1 MPFKILP
8 DRLRAW
14 HCLALLFMAVFGVY
28 FNSLDNGLV
37 AFDDAI
43 TLSSDPGNMGGVET
57 LKLAL
62 GKARYDPKI
71 AVDIL
76 FRGRSLTIL
85 TKALDKKLF
94 GDEYSLHRLVNIAW
108 HFLAACF
115 ALLAAT
121 ELSGSMAFGLAAAL
135 AFALHPIQTE
145 SVTYLAGRRDVL
157 YGTLSLASLY
167 LWLLGARTDRRGLK
181 WGALA
186 AWAMSMAAKPAA
198 VTVPCLWLAADAIR
212 GTAEPW
218 RVVVRRHAKLL
229 AALGAAVAA
238 MVAYNLAQELRSG
251 LGSATFWYGGT
262 PLSQWLTEPRIVLHA
277 IILLLWPARLSLDY
291 SYSVFEPSQS
301 FLDPRFIGA
310 LLVLFALGWLAWR
323 LREKHRLAAF
333 AMLWIAMSYA
343 PMLHILPAQ
352 HNREVFAEHWL
363 YLPVFGFSLLL
374 ALAFKGASGKFPKVS
389 CTLFAVVITL
399 YGMRTVARNRDWKD
413 DVTLWSKTVQTY
425 PQCARAHA
433 VLGWS
438 WLHRGEP
445 ARAESE
451 LRKAIDLG
459 TDDPRTFINLAYVY
473 RMTNRLQEAKELL
486 LRAHELPLAALFND
500 VIGNRLAMDYCQPQ
514 DIKSIR
520 RWMNENPG
528 VNMGLTPQIIEQFGQ
543 AAVRIGDMRLAEWL
557 FIKSGAPHTPF
568 NLGSLYFN
576 QGRFRLAVPWL
587 EKAILVNPAGFDERI
602 LTGLICLELGMVQR
616 AEVHLGRAVQLS
628 PGSAS
633 GWLAYS
639 QLRAKQGKILE
650 ALAAARKAVKLEDS
664 PRTRFQLEQTLRARS
679 GTIPQ

>member
-1 MPFKILP
+1 MPFKIFP
-8 DRLRAW
+8 DRLRVW
-14 HCLALLFMAVFGVY
+14 HCLALLFIATFGVY

-43 TLSSDPGNMGGVET
+43 TLSSDPGNLGGVES

-62 GKARYDPKI
+62 GKARHDPKI

-76 FRGRSLTIL
+76 FRGRSLTVL

-94 GDEYSLHRLVNIAW
+94 GDEYSLHRLVNISW

-121 ELSGSMAFGLAAAL
+121 ELSGSPAFGLAAAL
-135 AFALHPIQTE
+135 VFALHPVQTE

-167 LWLLGARTDRRGLK
+167 LWLLGARTGRRELK

-186 AWAMSMAAKPAA
+186 AWALAMTAKQAA
-198 VTVPCLWLAADAIR
+198 VTVPCLWLAAEALR

-218 RVVVRRHAKLL
+218 RVVIRRHLKLL
-229 AALGAAVAA
+229 AALGAAAA
-238 MVAYNLAQELRSG
+238 VMVSYSLAQELRSG
-251 LGSATFWYGGT
+251 LGSATYWYGGGA
-262 PLSQWLTEPRIVLHA
+262 LSQWLTEPRIVLHA
-277 IILLLWPARLSLDY
+277 ITLLLWPARLSVDY

-310 LLVLFALGWLAWR
+310 IFFLSALGWLAWR
-323 LREKHRLAAF
+323 LREKRPLAAF
-333 AMLWIAMSYA
+333 ALLWIALSYA

-374 ALAFKGASGKFPKVS
+374 AAALKAASEKFPKAS
-389 CTLFAVVITL
+389 WTAFAVVMAL
-399 YGMRTVARNRDWKD
+399 YGMRTAARNRDWKD
-413 DVTLWSKTVQTY
+413 DVTLWSKTAQTY

-445 ARAESE
+445 AQAEAE
-451 LRKAIDLG
+451 LRKAMDLG

-473 RMTNRLQEAKELL
+473 RMTGRLPEAKELL
-486 LRAHELPLAALFND
+486 LRAHELPLAALYND
-500 VIGNRLAMDYCQPQ
+500 VIWNSLAMVYYQTQ
-514 DIKSIR
+514 DIESIR
-520 RWMNENPG
+520 RWINEKPG
-528 VNMGLTPQIIEQFGQ
+528 AAMGLTPQIIEQFGL
-543 AAVRIGDMRLAEWL
+543 AAARSGDMRLAERL
-557 FIKSGAPHTPF
+557 FIKSGDERTPF
-568 NLGSLYFN
+568 NLGSLYFG

-587 EKAILVNPAGFDERI
+587 EKAVLVNPTGFDERI
-602 LTGLICLELGMVQR
+602 LTGLICLELGRIPQ
-616 AEVHLGRAVQLS
+616 AEVHLVRAVRLA

-639 QLRAKQGKILE
+639 QLRVRQGKIAE
-650 ALAAARKAVKLEDS
+650 ALAAARKAAKLEDS
-664 PRTRFQLEQTLRARS
+664 PRTRSQLEQTLRAMS
-679 GTIPQ
+679 GGIPQ